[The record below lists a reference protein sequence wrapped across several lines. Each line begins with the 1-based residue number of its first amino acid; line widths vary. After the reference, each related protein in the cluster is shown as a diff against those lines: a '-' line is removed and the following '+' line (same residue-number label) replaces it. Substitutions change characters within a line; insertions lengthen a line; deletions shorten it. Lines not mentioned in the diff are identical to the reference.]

1 MMNFKKPSHADTMPY
16 VEVKINVSVQ
26 VVLHKLVY
34 GFAFV
39 VWLLV
44 SVWTS

>member
-1 MMNFKKPSHADTMPY
+1 MKILKKASHADTMPY
-16 VEVKINVSVQ
+16 IEVKINVSVQ